1 MNREDDTRDSTKA
14 SGGRLSMMKFVVGKW
29 KVSAIIAMV
38 GISTRILYNYIRAMG
53 KIIASLRKHRQ
64 EKSKADDN
72 AQLNELLDQ
81 RECENA
87 VSQTKTDVKREALE
101 SVAQDELIQVILE
114 LDSGEQLEGIFCH
127 VADEGIRDIGVD
139 LTVVERFGNVTF
151 SCNRFQM
158 LKLAIKLAQISPPL
172 RLGNLDKTGCIS
184 EFREQLEMAQVLQQL
199 KPTVRH

>member
-14 SGGRLSMMKFVVGKW
+14 SEGRLSMMKFVVGKW

-101 SVAQDELIQVILE
+101 SVAQDELIQVI
-114 LDSGEQLEGIFCH
+114 
-127 VADEGIRDIGVD
+127 
-139 LTVVERFGNVTF
+139 
-151 SCNRFQM
+151 
-158 LKLAIKLAQISPPL
+158 
-172 RLGNLDKTGCIS
+172 
-184 EFREQLEMAQVLQQL
+184 
-199 KPTVRH
+199 